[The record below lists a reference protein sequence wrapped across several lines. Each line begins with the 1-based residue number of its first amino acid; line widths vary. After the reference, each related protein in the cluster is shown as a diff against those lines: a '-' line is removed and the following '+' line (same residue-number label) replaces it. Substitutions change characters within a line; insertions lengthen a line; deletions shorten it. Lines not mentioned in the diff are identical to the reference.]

1 MRNEYMLIDLGEVSW
16 EVWITIDGSL
26 THPVDVSKRF
36 NTCGMSQT
44 YYSDF
49 ATELVLDLALLDRLG
64 CMLLNELVQVLD
76 THLDEFASVI
86 LSVLSI
92 QAASRSISERGQL

>member
-1 MRNEYMLIDLGEVSW
+1 
-16 EVWITIDGSL
+16 
-26 THPVDVSKRF
+26 
-36 NTCGMSQT
+36 MSQT

>member
-49 ATELVLDLALLDRLG
+49 ATELVLDL
-64 CMLLNELVQVLD
+64 LNELVQVLD